1 MQRNLLVACNVR
13 EEDMDIV
20 EIHLYFLLGLICI
33 SLSGFICISCH
44 RSTYPCRNTLRPSR
58 NSHHQS
64 AAVCHMR
71 LPYSRSP
78 VHSSRRLSRNNPR
91 TLSCYN
97 SSLPGNTQ
105 WCSSPPPPHSNPRQ
119 PCLTSY
125 SALPCT
131 LR

>member
-44 RSTYPCRNTLRPSR
+44 RSTYPCRNTPRPSR

-64 AAVCHMR
+64 AAVCHM
-71 LPYSRSP
+71 
-78 VHSSRRLSRNNPR
+78 RRLSRNNPR